1 MARIYNIDT
10 SPDDVTRDLTR
21 ALQSGHMN
29 FMIGSGASHP
39 AIPLA
44 GDIEA
49 QIDTH
54 RQAGEHALAD
64 ELLFNLIA
72 SVQGPANRLVANTP
86 NTDEAKT
93 LECYKTLLRTLEL
106 FLMERRT
113 PLLGKQ
119 AVLFT
124 TNYDL
129 FFDVAALHCE
139 TAAVANGFDRTLT
152 VDGLAQYS
160 SRRFLMT
167 TYNTGNFYDYRVEL
181 PALNLVKLHG
191 CLTWH
196 KDGDHITRR
205 TAHCDVPATAAAA
218 ADKKLFIDRQ
228 AIVFP
233 QSSKYNTTVLD
244 RTYYE
249 LLRFFANTLDKEN
262 ALLIAFGFSFR
273 DEHLLDVTK
282 RALKN
287 PTLRVLVVAYDHA
300 SRDALTNTFAANNNV
315 CILTTS
321 DGSVIDFDR
330 FNEVLSKSGP
340 KAPASV

>member
-1 MARIYNIDT
+1 MARIYNIDA
-10 SPDDVTRDLTR
+10 SLDDVTRDLTR
-21 ALQSGHMN
+21 ALQSGHLN
-29 FMIGSGASHP
+29 FMIGSGASYP

-54 RQAGEHALAD
+54 RQTGQQAEAD
-64 ELLFNLIA
+64 ALLFDLIA
-72 SVQGPANRLVANTP
+72 SVQAPANRLVAATP
-86 NTDEAKT
+86 NAAETKT
-93 LECYKTLLRTLEL
+93 LDCYKTFLRTLEL
-106 FLMERRT
+106 FLVERRT
-113 PLLGKQ
+113 ALLGKQ

-129 FFDVAALHCE
+129 FLDVAALHCD

-167 TYNTGNFYDYRVEL
+167 TYSTGNFYDYRVEL

-191 CLTWH
+191 CVTWH
-196 KDGDHITRR
+196 KDNDRITRR
-205 TAHCDVPATAAAA
+205 TAHCDIPAAGAAAP
-218 ADKKLFIDRQ
+218 DKKTFIDRQ

-262 ALLIAFGFSFR
+262 ALLITFGFSFR

-287 PTLRVLVVAYDHA
+287 PTLRVLAVAYNHA
-300 SRDALTNTFAANNNV
+300 SRDALATTFVANNNV

-321 DGSVIDFDR
+321 DGSTIDFDR
-330 FNEVLSKSGP
+330 FNQVLSKSGP
-340 KAPASV
+340 KAAAAV